1 MSSSSMV
8 HVDFNKIIQDVQFQ
22 KGASV
27 EDVLRSMGLYP
38 DAHIVLRGRT
48 PVPMTE
54 IVTDGEQLRVIKV
67 ASGG

>member
-1 MSSSSMV
+1 MSVSSMV
-8 HVDFNKIIQDVQFQ
+8 HVDFNKKIQDVQVQ

-38 DAHIVLRGRT
+38 DAHIVLRGKM

-54 IVTDGEQLRVIKV
+54 IVIDGEQLRVIKV